1 MASPKYGLHTKCDP
15 PDQWRVAENNLL
27 DELKKLETELF
38 LTINSRA
45 ALSYFYCRASTQKME
60 INIGRNA
67 LFRQGKRSYST
78 RFLFLLAGSSQPSV
92 SPGELSLPSIHPAK
106 SELIVSAGDEIR
118 LSCTDPGFVKWTF
131 ETLGQ
136 LKEDTHNE
144 WVTEKA
150 EAANTG
156 NYTCTNRDGL
166 SRSIYVFVRGKC
178 VAFFHAML

>member
-1 MASPKYGLHTKCDP
+1 
-15 PDQWRVAENNLL
+15 
-27 DELKKLETELF
+27 
-38 LTINSRA
+38 
-45 ALSYFYCRASTQKME
+45 ME

-78 RFLFLLAGSSQPSV
+78 RFLFFLAGSSQPSV

-118 LSCTDPGFVKWTF
+118 LLCTDPGFVKWTF
-131 ETLGQ
+131 ETPGQ
-136 LKEDTHNE
+136 LSESTHNE
-144 WVTEKA
+144 WITEKA
-150 EAANTG
+150 QAANTG
-156 NYTCTNRDGL
+156 NYTCTNREGL